1 MGDDVV
7 VAYDE
12 ELADRI
18 RSRLFAHP
26 GLSERRMFGGLAFLL
41 DGHMAVA
48 VSGEGGLMVRAGA
61 DQADQ
66 LLQEPHVGQ
75 IEMRGRP
82 MTGWLRV
89 DAAAL
94 EAEAELGRWIDVGA
108 AFVASLPPKS

>member
-1 MGDDVV
+1 M
-7 VAYDE
+7 AFDE

-18 RSRLFAHP
+18 RTRLFSHP
-26 GLSERRMFGGLAFLL
+26 GLTERRMFGGLAFLL

-61 DQADQ
+61 DQADE
-66 LLQEPHVGQ
+66 LLQEPHVEQ

-94 EAEAELGRWIDVGA
+94 EAEAALERWVDVGA
-108 AFVASLPPKS
+108 TFAASLPPKS